1 MEPGGDHSVKPKQT
15 TLGHEM
21 RSHEAFLT
29 STVQYQGIS
38 KRGSVAIKWN
48 GTRQS
53 MASRTFNVTLHDGVD
68 PNRPQMASSR
78 PLSDLRVRPLYSSDH
93 LAVKSRANP
102 QIKRQRTWL
111 RSSNI
116 PFPCA
121 VLWVLCLE
129 FSTIVEKGIHPA
141 CRSGVVLF

>member
-1 MEPGGDHSVKPKQT
+1 
-15 TLGHEM
+15 
-21 RSHEAFLT
+21 
-29 STVQYQGIS
+29 
-38 KRGSVAIKWN
+38 
-48 GTRQS
+48 

-78 PLSDLRVRPLYSSDH
+78 PLSDLRVRPMYSSDH

-111 RSSNI
+111 RSSNV

-129 FSTIVEKGIHPA
+129 FSTIVGKRIHPA
-141 CRSGVVLF
+141 CRSGVVLFWRHYLEGICCTVLGYIARASDNLCTKRRRL